1 MSLANTTGSDQ
12 QQVRDLIEAW
22 CAAARKS
29 DLDAIMACYTPDV
42 LAFDA
47 IAALQFR
54 GVEAYRKHW
63 EFCIQYMPGGE
74 FILDVH
80 DLEVVVD
87 GSVAFAHYLS
97 RCGCRDEQGNEQ
109 AGWMRATVCCRRLA
123 DGWRIAHEHY
133 SAPFD
138 PESGKALTEL
148 LP

>member
-1 MSLANTTGSDQ
+1 MPREARKDSDEQ
-12 QQVRDLIEAW
+12 LVRDLIETS
-22 CAAARKS
+22 CAATRKS
-29 DLDAIMACYTPDV
+29 DLDTIMACYTRDV

-54 GVEAYRKHW
+54 GVDAYRKHW

-74 FILDVH
+74 FILEVH

-97 RCGCRDEQGNEQ
+97 RCGCRDEHGNEQ
-109 AGWMRATVCCRRLA
+109 TGWMRATVCCRRLA

-138 PESGKALTEL
+138 PESGKALTDL
-148 LP
+148 RP

>member
-1 MSLANTTGSDQ
+1 MSTSHPTNTDEQKVRQLIDAWCEATRK
-12 QQVRDLIEAW
+12 RDLET
-22 CAAARKS
+22 
-29 DLDAIMACYTPDV
+29 IMACYAPDV

-63 EFCIQYMPGGE
+63 ETCLGYMPEGD
-74 FILDVH
+74 FIMEAH
-80 DLEVVVD
+80 DLEVAVEGD
-87 GSVAFAHYLS
+87 LAFAHYLS

-123 DGWRIAHEHY
+123 QGWRIAHEHY

-138 PESGKALTEL
+138 PESGKALLEL